1 MDNAVSVLLGF
12 PPQGDLPTDADYDSA
27 VGTHLQ
33 QIDQLFRKDAATIAQ
48 QGVSILQL
56 LDPAV
61 NTISYLA
68 VFNTIAESQA
78 YPLEEKLEA
87 LVNILST
94 FDARQIRYVGSQFSS
109 LLDKVA
115 SGTIL
120 PHDVA
125 VDLLAKAIL
134 RVDPTGTMLTSHHL
148 SLVQLAYEANV
159 VEPAFQVTDKQIVY
173 FPGMA
178 KDPGIGSRNT
188 SAVPQKPL
196 CDMSLPPPAYIMTE
210 TGLTN
215 ALTVDQ
221 VLQYDLTCGLM
232 YCSKRQWTK
241 ARAAFERVI
250 THPTRDGGVSKIMT
264 EAYSKWV
271 LVSLLV
277 SGRTPTVPAT
287 AGSNARKTYETM
299 GKPYLAVASH
309 FDSMSA
315 VPLKQEVENN
325 TQIWSN
331 DRNTGLI
338 QEVLAAHQKWQII
351 DLRNI
356 HSKVSLSDI
365 RQQTCS
371 AETGAI
377 LPSDDD
383 VETLIQGMIQSGMLK
398 GIIEKPA
405 GKPAYLKFLSES
417 DDLSETEYQ
426 IEIASVFAKMKKLE
440 AIYKTTNSRL
450 TTNSYYVK
458 HHIREQK
465 REKESG
471 GQNPVSSF
479 EATVED
485 EDLMTGLA
493 ASGGL

>member
-1 MDNAVSVLLGF
+1 MDSAASVLLGF
-12 PPQGDLPTDADYDSA
+12 PPQGDLLTDADYDNA
-27 VGTHLQ
+27 VGAHLQ
-33 QIDQLFRKDAATIAQ
+33 RIDQLFRADAATIAQ
-48 QGVSILQL
+48 QGIHILQL
-56 LDPAV
+56 LDPAI

-68 VFNTIAESQA
+68 VFSTIAESQA
-78 YPLEEKLEA
+78 LPLQEKLEA
-87 LVNILST
+87 LVSILST
-94 FDARQIRYVGSQFSS
+94 FDPRQIRYVGSQFSS
-109 LLDKVA
+109 FLDKVA

-125 VDLLAKAIL
+125 VGLLAKAIL
-134 RVDPTGTMLTSHHL
+134 RLDPTGAMLTSHHL
-148 SLVQLAYEANV
+148 SLVTLAYETNV

-188 SAVPQKPL
+188 SAAPQKPL

-215 ALTVDQ
+215 ALTVEQ

-232 YCSKRQWTK
+232 YCSRRQWEK

-277 SGRTPTVPAT
+277 NGRTPAVPT
-287 AGSNARKTYETM
+287 MAGSNARKTYEATA
-299 GKPYLAVASH
+299 KPYLAIASH
-309 FDSMSA
+309 FDSMAA
-315 VPLKQEVENN
+315 VPLKQEVESNA
-325 TQIWSN
+325 QIWAN

-365 RQQTCS
+365 RGQTCS
-371 AETGAI
+371 AETGAM

-383 VETLIQGMIQSGMLK
+383 VETLVQGMIQSGMLK

-405 GKPAYLKFLSES
+405 DKPAYLKFLSEA
-417 DDLSETEYQ
+417 DDLSEAEYQ
-426 IEIASVFAKMKKLE
+426 VEIASVFAKMKKLE
-440 AIYKTTNSRL
+440 AVYKATNARL
-450 TTNSYYVK
+450 TTNPYYVK

-471 GQNPVSSF
+471 GQNPVNF

-493 ASGGL
+493 ASGGI